1 MREIIFY
8 KTKSGSSPIEEFL
21 DSLNSKQAQKVV
33 WVMKI
38 VEELET
44 VPTTYYKKL
53 KNTDDIWE
61 IRVQQSN
68 NIFRL
73 LGFQQEERL
82 VILTN
87 GFTKKTQKTPKNEIT
102 LAEKRKKEYIERNQ

>member
-1 MREIIFY
+1 MTKVHLQVNILFMREIIFY

-53 KNTDDIWE
+53 K
-61 IRVQQSN
+61 
-68 NIFRL
+68 
-73 LGFQQEERL
+73 
-82 VILTN
+82 ILMRFGKSEFNKATIYS
-87 GFTKKTQKTPKNEIT
+87 GYLAFSKKKGWSF
-102 LAEKRKKEYIERNQ
+102 

>member
-1 MREIIFY
+1 
-8 KTKSGSSPIEEFL
+8 
-21 DSLNSKQAQKVV
+21 
-33 WVMKI
+33 
-38 VEELET
+38 
-44 VPTTYYKKL
+44 
-53 KNTDDIWE
+53 
-61 IRVQQSN
+61 
-68 NIFRL
+68 L